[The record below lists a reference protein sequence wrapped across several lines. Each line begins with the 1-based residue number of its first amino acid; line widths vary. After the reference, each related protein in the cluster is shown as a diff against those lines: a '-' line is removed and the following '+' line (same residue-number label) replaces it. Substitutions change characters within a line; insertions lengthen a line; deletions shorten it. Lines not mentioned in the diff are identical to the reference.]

1 MRLFTGIAAA
11 GLLLASGAEAATF
24 ATGSVRSIL
33 SFTVQ
38 GGDPN
43 DLDISITPFE
53 TSAINDIAGAI
64 SIDSEVVTADE
75 FSLQT
80 EVDLAASGG
89 LSGGLIDLRG
99 FADFSVTLTNV
110 GDTAFDVL
118 FSVEYILDAS
128 ASVAQPLFDTAY
140 GFASIDVSSTLQ
152 DIVLFASLD
161 TLLDSMP
168 PTLSDV
174 YTPFAFTLD
183 PGAFEVIDVL
193 TEAQVVI
200 DAAPIP
206 LPPAGMMLVA
216 ALGGLAGVG
225 SLRRKRT
232 CRGGSD
238 RA

>member
-43 DLDISITPFE
+43 DLDIAITPFE
-53 TSAINDIAGAI
+53 TIAIDDIAGAV
-64 SIDSEVVTADE
+64 SIDSDVATADE

-80 EVDLAASGG
+80 EVDLGASAGPA
-89 LSGGLIDLRG
+89 GGLIDLRG
-99 FADFSVTLTNV
+99 FADFSVTLTNT
-110 GDTAFDVL
+110 GTTPFDVL
-118 FSVEYILDAS
+118 FSVEYFLDAS
-128 ASVAQPLFDTAY
+128 ASVAQPLLDTAF
-140 GFASIDVSSTLQ
+140 GFASIDVSSTVQ

-161 TLLDSMP
+161 TLVGSMP

-174 YTPFAFTLD
+174 YAPLAFTLD
-183 PGAFEVIDVL
+183 AGAFEVIDVL
-193 TEAQVVI
+193 TEAQVII

-216 ALGGLAGVG
+216 ALGGLAGIG
-225 SLRRKRT
+225 SLRRKRDAE
-232 CRGGSD
+232 GPV
-238 RA
+238 